1 MSKLRFLRDRVGLIV
16 IYMCNLLII
25 NLIIILDENNP
36 MNINNVF
43 YMDILSAFIIIVY
56 LVYDYRKYNDIYK
69 KIDYKI
75 KHHYFEEFDITGTM
89 PYIKKKYY
97 QLFNEFYR
105 TVNTSKQQL
114 NKDNDEY
121 YDFIT
126 SWVHAV
132 KIPISASRLLIES
145 HHNEADTKET
155 LANIENEIEKIERY
169 VEQTLYYS
177 RSMSFSKDYLIQ
189 EYKLNNIVNKCV
201 KKFAK
206 TFIVKRVS
214 LNVNMDKEIS
224 IFTDKKWF
232 EFVLEQLI
240 SNALKYTDMD
250 TGKIDISSYEDDR
263 EYRLLIRDNGV
274 GIKIE
279 DINRVFERGFTGF
292 NGRYYEK
299 STGMGLYLARKLA
312 RKLGHKITIESKTG
326 EYTLARIHVS
336 KVGDYFLR

>member
-1 MSKLRFLRDRVGLIV
+1 MGLIV
-16 IYMCNLLII
+16 IYVCNMLII
-25 NLIIILDENNP
+25 NLIIILDEHNP

-56 LVYDYRKYNDIYK
+56 LVYDYKRYNEIYK
-69 KIDYKI
+69 KINYKI

-97 QLFNEFYR
+97 QLFNEFYT
-105 TVNTSKQQL
+105 TVNSSKQKL
-114 NKDNDEY
+114 NRDNDEY

-145 HHNEADTKET
+145 HHDDVDPSET
-155 LANIENEIEKIERY
+155 LQSIEDELDKIERY

-189 EYKLNNIVNKCV
+189 ECNLNNIVKKSV

-206 TFIVKRVS
+206 TFIAKRVS
-214 LNVNMDKEIS
+214 LSVEIDEEIT
-224 IFTDKKWF
+224 IFTDMKWF

-240 SNALKYTDMD
+240 SNALKYTDRD
-250 TGKIDISSYEDDR
+250 TGKIDISSYEDDK

-312 RKLGHKITIESKTG
+312 RKLGHKISIESKTG
-326 EYTLARIHVS
+326 EYTLVRIHVS